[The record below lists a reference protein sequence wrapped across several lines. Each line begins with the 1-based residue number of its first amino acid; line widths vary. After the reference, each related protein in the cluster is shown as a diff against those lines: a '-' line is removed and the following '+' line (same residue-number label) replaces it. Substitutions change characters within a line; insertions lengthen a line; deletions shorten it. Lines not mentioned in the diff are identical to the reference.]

1 MYVPELAVMAKI
13 GTVSPVINAITANRG
28 KKYFF
33 HMNFS
38 FDFPAYPCSQ

>member
-33 HMNFS
+33 SYEFLL
-38 FDFPAYPCSQ
+38 